1 MYGNL
6 HTGGGALHNSAVL
19 AAAMNGAAAG
29 MTAIALAGAP
39 SVAMAADA
47 AHPEVV
53 ELFQSQGCSS
63 CPPANANVLAIADRP
78 GVLTLS
84 WQVTYWDQL
93 GWKDT
98 FGSPAFTA
106 RQWDYA
112 HAFHRAEVATPEV
125 VVNGRADIVGSNRGE
140 LEDLLHREDR
150 GDGGPTVAISGD
162 RVTVGGGGSRGV
174 VVLVRYDPNILQV
187 PIQRGENVGR
197 TLPHK
202 NVVREVVQLGD
213 WNGGQ
218 RTYALPAPGRP
229 GLKTAVLVETAPGGA
244 ILAAART

>member
-1 MYGNL
+1 MARL
-6 HTGGGALHNSAVL
+6 FSRLRLDL
-19 AAAMNGAAAG
+19 AMSGVAAG
-29 MTAIALAGAP
+29 VTVMVIAGAP
-39 SVAMAADA
+39 STATAADA
-47 AHPEVV
+47 AHPEIV

-78 GVLTLS
+78 DVLALS

-98 FGSPAFTA
+98 FASPAFTA

-112 HAFHRAEVATPEV
+112 HGFHRREVATPEV
-125 VVNGRADIVGSNRGE
+125 VVNGRADIVGSNRSE
-140 LEDLLHREDR
+140 LEDLLHWADR

-162 RVTVGGGGSRGV
+162 RVTVGGGGSGGV

-187 PIQRGENVGR
+187 PIRRGENGGR

-213 WNGGQ
+213 WNGGR